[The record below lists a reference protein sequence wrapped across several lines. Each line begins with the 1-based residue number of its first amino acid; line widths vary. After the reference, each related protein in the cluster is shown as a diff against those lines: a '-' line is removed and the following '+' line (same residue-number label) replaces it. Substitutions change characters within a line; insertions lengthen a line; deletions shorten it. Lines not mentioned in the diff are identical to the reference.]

1 MRPVIMKM
9 EMSLD
14 GYVGAEGVP
23 PSWPVRY
30 YDDEL
35 AAYVSELLTS
45 AGVHA
50 MGRHSYEEMGP
61 YWQASDEPFAWVMND
76 IPKAV
81 FSRTLEHGDW
91 PETRV
96 FSDLES
102 GMAELR
108 DEDGGPVLVHG
119 GSDLVQQLTRL
130 SLIDE
135 LHINMQPETF
145 GSGLPLFGAPA
156 TYQLQD
162 VRRFPSGTVAL
173 TYTR

>member
-1 MRPVIMKM
+1 MKM

-23 PSWPVRY
+23 SNWPVRY

-35 AAYVSELLTS
+35 TAYETELLS
-45 AGVHA
+45 AAGVHA

-61 YWQASDEPFAWVMND
+61 YWQTADDPFAPVMND

-81 FSRTLEHGDW
+81 FSRTLERGDW
-91 PETRV
+91 PVTRV
-96 FSDLES
+96 FRDLES

-119 GSDLVQQLTRL
+119 GSGLVQQLTRL
-130 SLIDE
+130 GLVDE
-135 LHINMQPETF
+135 LHINLQPEVF
-145 GSGLPLFGAPA
+145 GSGLPLFGAPGSF
-156 TYQLQD
+156 QLQD
-162 VRRFPSGTVAL
+162 VRRFARGTVAL